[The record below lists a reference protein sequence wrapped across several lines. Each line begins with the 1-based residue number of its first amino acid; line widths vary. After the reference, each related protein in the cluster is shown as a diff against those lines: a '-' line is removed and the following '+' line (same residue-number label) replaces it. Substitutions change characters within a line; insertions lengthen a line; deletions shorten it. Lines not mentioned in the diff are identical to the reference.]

1 LSWIGSDPVSDP
13 TSFIRAQTK
22 IARPSLVPELKL
34 HLATEISPIWRATQT
49 ELDDLG
55 LPPPYWA
62 FCWPGGQ
69 ALTRY
74 LIDHPT
80 AVRGKR
86 VLDFAAGS
94 GISGIAAARA
104 GAASVTAAEIDDF
117 AAEAIRLNA
126 DLNKARVDVV
136 TQDLV
141 GRMDLG
147 LDLVLAGDVCYERP
161 MAERVFAWFEQLA
174 EAGVTVLMGDPGRAY
189 LPRRG
194 LTEVARYQVPTS
206 IELEDKDMRLT
217 LVWRIGK
224 GDVA

>member
-1 LSWIGSDPVSDP
+1 MSDP

-22 IARPSLVPELKL
+22 IAKPSLVPELKL
-34 HLATEISPIWRATQT
+34 HLATEISPIWRATQR

-69 ALTRY
+69 AVTRY
-74 LIDHPT
+74 LIDNPKT
-80 AVRGKR
+80 VKGKR

-104 GAASVTAAEIDDF
+104 GAAAVTAAEIDNF

-126 DLNKARVDVV
+126 DLNKARIEVI
-136 TQDLV
+136 TEDLV
-141 GRMDLG
+141 GRMDLV

-161 MAERVFAWFEQLA
+161 MADRVFAWFAQLA

-189 LPRRG
+189 LPRKG
-194 LTEVARYQVPTS
+194 LVEVARYQVPTS
-206 IELEDKDMRLT
+206 VELEDKDMRLT
-217 LVWRIGK
+217 IVWRIDK
-224 GDVA
+224 GVEA

>member
-1 LSWIGSDPVSDP
+1 MSQVSDP

-69 ALTRY
+69 ALTRF
-74 LIDHPT
+74 LIDHPEWVK
-80 AVRGKR
+80 AKR

-94 GISGIAAARA
+94 GLSGIAAARA
-104 GAASVTAAEIDDF
+104 GAASVIATEIDDF

-126 DLNKARVDVV
+126 DLNKARVEVMME
-136 TQDLV
+136 DLV

-161 MAERVFAWFEQLA
+161 MAERVFAWFEQMA

-189 LPRRG
+189 LPRKG

-206 IELEDKDMRLT
+206 IDLEDKDMRLT
-217 LVWRIGK
+217 IVWRIAK
-224 GDVA
+224 GVEA

>member
-1 LSWIGSDPVSDP
+1 MGDP

-22 IARPSLVPELKL
+22 IARPGLVPELKL
-34 HLATEISPIWRATQT
+34 HLATEISPIWRATQR

-69 ALTRY
+69 ALTRF
-74 LIDHPT
+74 LIDHPEW
-80 AVRGKR
+80 VRGKR

-94 GISGIAAARA
+94 GLSGIAAARA
-104 GAASVTAAEIDDF
+104 GAAFVTAAEIDDF

-126 DLNKARVDVV
+126 DLNRARVTVV
-136 TQDLV
+136 TEDLV

-174 EAGVTVLMGDPGRAY
+174 EAGVTILMGDPGRAY
-189 LPRRG
+189 LPRKG

-206 IELEDKDMRLT
+206 IDLEDKDMRLT
-217 LVWRIGK
+217 IVWRIAK
-224 GDVA
+224 GVAA

>member
-1 LSWIGSDPVSDP
+1 MSDP

-34 HLATEISPIWRATQT
+34 HLATEISPIWRATQK

-74 LIDHPT
+74 LIDDPKS
-80 AVRGKR
+80 VKGKR

-94 GISGIAAARA
+94 GLSGIAAARA
-104 GAASVTAAEIDDF
+104 GAASVIAAEIDDF

-126 DLNKARVDVV
+126 DLNKTRIEVV

-189 LPRRG
+189 LPRKG

>member
-1 LSWIGSDPVSDP
+1 MGDP

-22 IARPSLVPELKL
+22 IAWPSLVPELKL

-69 ALTRY
+69 ALTRF
-74 LIDHPT
+74 LIDHPEW
-80 AVRGKR
+80 ARGKR

-94 GISGIAAARA
+94 GLSGIAAARA
-104 GAASVTAAEIDDF
+104 GAAWVTAAEIDDF

-126 DLNKARVDVV
+126 DLNRARVDVV

-147 LDLVLAGDVCYERP
+147 LDLVLAGDVCYEKP

-174 EAGVTVLMGDPGRAY
+174 ESGVTILMGDPGRAY
-189 LPRRG
+189 LPRKG

-206 IELEDKDMRLT
+206 VELEDKDMRLT
-217 LVWRIGK
+217 IVWRIARG
-224 GDVA
+224 VEA

>member
-1 LSWIGSDPVSDP
+1 VHDP
-13 TSFIRAQTK
+13 TSFIRAKTK
-22 IARPSLVPELKL
+22 IAKPSLVPELKL

-69 ALTRY
+69 ALTRF
-74 LIDHPT
+74 LIDNPHW
-80 AVRGKR
+80 VKGKR

-94 GISGIAAARA
+94 GLSGIAAARA
-104 GAASVTAAEIDDF
+104 GASSVRATEIDAI

-126 DLNKARVDVV
+126 DLNKARVEVV
-136 TQDLV
+136 TEDMV

-224 GDVA
+224 GAES

>member
-1 LSWIGSDPVSDP
+1 VSDP

-74 LIDHPT
+74 LIDHP
-80 AVRGKR
+80 ASVKAKR

-104 GAASVTAAEIDDF
+104 GAASVVAAEIDDF

-126 DLNKARVDVV
+126 DLNKARVEVV

-147 LDLVLAGDVCYERP
+147 LDVVLAGDVCYERP

-174 EAGVTVLMGDPGRAY
+174 ESDVTVLMGDPGRAY
-189 LPRRG
+189 LPRKG
-194 LTEVARYQVPTS
+194 LAEVARYQVPTS

>member
-1 LSWIGSDPVSDP
+1 M
-13 TSFIRAQTK
+13 R
-22 IARPSLVPELKL
+22 ELKL
-34 HLATEISPIWRATQT
+34 HLATEISPIWRATQA
-49 ELDDLG
+49 ELDDAG
-55 LPPPYWA
+55 VPPPYWA

-74 LIDHPT
+74 LLDSSH
-80 AVRGKR
+80 AVKGKR

-104 GAASVTAAEIDDF
+104 GANAVVAAEIDIF

-126 DLNKARVDVV
+126 NLNKVAVDVV

-147 LDLVLAGDVCYERP
+147 FDLVLAGDVCYERP

-174 EAGVTVLMGDPGRAY
+174 AIGVVVLMGDPGRAY
-189 LPRRG
+189 LPRKG
-194 LTEVARYQVPTS
+194 LIELARYQVPTS
-206 IELEDKDMRLT
+206 TELEDKEMRLT
-217 LVWRIGK
+217 IVWCIGK
-224 GDVA
+224 GDAT

>member
-1 LSWIGSDPVSDP
+1 MSDP

-69 ALTRY
+69 AVTRY
-74 LIDHPT
+74 LIDHP
-80 AVRGKR
+80 AVVKGKR

-104 GAASVTAAEIDDF
+104 GAASVIAAEIDDF

-126 DLNKARVDVV
+126 DLNKARIEVL

-189 LPRRG
+189 LPRKG
-194 LTEVARYQVPTS
+194 LAEVARYQVPTS

-217 LVWRIGK
+217 IVWRIAK
-224 GDVA
+224 GV

>member
-1 LSWIGSDPVSDP
+1 MSDP

-74 LIDHPT
+74 LIDNPS
-80 AVRGKR
+80 VVKGKR

-104 GAASVTAAEIDDF
+104 GAASVSAAEIDDF

-126 DLNKARVDVV
+126 DLNKARIDVV

-189 LPRRG
+189 LPRKG
-194 LTEVARYQVPTS
+194 LVEVARYQVPTS
-206 IELEDKDMRLT
+206 TELEDKDMRLT
-217 LVWRIGK
+217 IVWRIAK
-224 GDVA
+224 GVAA